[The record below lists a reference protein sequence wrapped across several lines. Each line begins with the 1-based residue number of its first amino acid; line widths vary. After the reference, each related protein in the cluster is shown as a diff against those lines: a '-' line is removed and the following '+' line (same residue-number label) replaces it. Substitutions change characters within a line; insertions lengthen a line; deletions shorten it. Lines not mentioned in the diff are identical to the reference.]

1 MGILMEKTIEYAL
14 KEAYEKGWQDA
25 LKNDSVR
32 DGSLTSEL
40 RASGIYT
47 WTINAH

>member
-1 MGILMEKTIEYAL
+1 MMEKTIQYAL

-32 DGSLTSEL
+32 DGSIDV
-40 RASGIYT
+40 A
-47 WTINAH
+47 INAH

>member
-1 MGILMEKTIEYAL
+1 MDKTIEYAL

-32 DGSLTSEL
+32 DGS
-40 RASGIYT
+40 IDV
-47 WTINAH
+47 TINAN